1 MKDRFDILII
11 GNSAAGISAI
21 KTIRKLNKDVTVGLI
36 DRENC
41 PAYSRV
47 MTPYFLGKKCDKDG
61 LFIAD
66 EKFYRDN
73 DVYTIFGETA
83 VKIDLDRRA
92 VVLERGKTVYF
103 DRLIIATGAEATT
116 INVRSDRCSVLRHME
131 DALTLERLFENA
143 KSVTAIGAGL
153 VSLPV
158 LSHLDHIGKNIEKN
172 LIVASGRIFSR
183 VLDRDASLILEDKL
197 TKKGLNIYKNDDI
210 ASFEEK
216 DRLYLTLKSGKVLA
230 TDTLLVGKGVTPN
243 IKIAKDAGID
253 CHYGILIDYC
263 CMTNVDGVYAA
274 GDVAEGRDFITGEKL
289 IQGNWITAVEQ
300 GEIAALNALGYK
312 TIYDGSIKNNT
323 TEVFGYD
330 IAVVGYY
337 QDDAPKTETY
347 YNEFTETYR
356 KIFLDSDGTI
366 IGVTMLG
373 NTNDAGVYYDMIRTR
388 EKVQKADFLSKFL
401 TYGEKL
407 YRIA

>member
-1 MKDRFDILII
+1 MKDKFDILII

-21 KTIRKLNKDVTVGLI
+21 KTIRKLNKDVTLGLI
-36 DRENC
+36 DREDC

-47 MTPYFLGKKCDKDG
+47 MTPYFLGKKCGQDG

-66 EKFYRDN
+66 EKFYKDN
-73 DVYTIFGETA
+73 NVYTIFGEAA

-92 VVLERGKTVYF
+92 VMLERGKAVYF
-103 DRLIIATGAEATT
+103 DKLIIGTGAEATT
-116 INVRSDRCSVLRHME
+116 IDVTSSRCSVLRHMK
-131 DALTLERLFENA
+131 DALILDQLFKTA

-158 LSHLDHIGKNIEKN
+158 LSHLDHIDKNIEKN
-172 LIVASGRIFSR
+172 LIVASNRIFSR
-183 VLDRDASLILEDKL
+183 VLDKEASLILENKL
-197 TKKGLNIYKNDDI
+197 TKKGLNIYKNDNI
-210 ASFEEK
+210 VSYEEK
-216 DRLYLTLKSGKVLA
+216 DRLHLTLKSGKTIA
-230 TDTLLVGKGVTPN
+230 TDTLLVGKGVIPN

-253 CHYGILIDYC
+253 CNYGILIDDC

-274 GDVAEGRDFITGEKL
+274 GDVAEGKDFITGEKL
-289 IQGNWITAVEQ
+289 IQGNWITAIEQ
-300 GEIAALNALGYK
+300 GEVAALNALGYR

-330 IAVVGYY
+330 IAVIGYY

-347 YNEFTETYR
+347 YNEFTAKYR
-356 KIFLDSDGTI
+356 KIFLDSDDTI

-388 EKVQKADFLSKFL
+388 EKVKKADFLSKFL
-401 TYGEKL
+401 TYADKL